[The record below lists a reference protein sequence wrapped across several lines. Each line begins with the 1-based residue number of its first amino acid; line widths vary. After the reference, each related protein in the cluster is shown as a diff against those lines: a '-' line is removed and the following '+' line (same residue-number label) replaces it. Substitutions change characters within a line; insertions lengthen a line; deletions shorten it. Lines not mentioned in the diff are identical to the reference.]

1 MKEHQEGSRTGR
13 AALAGSTVY
22 RVKILHSN
30 AIEYCVADVAIAR
43 GDHVIVPTRYGK
55 ALGVVLG
62 TVGGLAEVAS
72 QEILKIDRKADL
84 EDLDKEARNRKKEE
98 RAFALCQEKIAQRNL
113 EMKLVAAHQLL
124 LEPKLV
130 FFFTAEERVD
140 FRDLVKDLVQSLR
153 TRVELRQIG
162 VRDES
167 RLVGGLGVC
176 GRAFCCHKL
185 TDRMNP
191 VSIKMAKKQDLS
203 LNSTKISGPC
213 GRLLC
218 CLSYEYPYYNDE
230 RNRAPSVGTRI
241 VCEGE
246 NCRVAEVNIL
256 SRRLRLTGETG
267 RVIVMSLDA
276 LRYIGNE
283 KRWIV
288 AAQESGGASASSSS
302 RPPTS

>member
-1 MKEHQEGSRTGR
+1 MKEHETGARTGR
-13 AALAGSTVY
+13 AALAGSPVY
-22 RVKILHSN
+22 RVKVLHSS
-30 AIEYCVADVAIAR
+30 AVEYTVSDEPISR

-62 TVGGLAEVAS
+62 TVNGLAEVAT
-72 QEILKIDRKADL
+72 QEIVKIDRKADVDDI
-84 EDLDKEARNRKKEE
+84 EKESRNRKKAES
-98 RAFALCQEKIAQRNL
+98 AFAVCQEKIVQRNL
-113 EMKLVAAHQLL
+113 QMKLVGAHQLL

-140 FRDLVKDLVQSLR
+140 FRELVKDLVQVFR
-153 TRVELRQIG
+153 VRVELRQIG

-167 RLVGGLGVC
+167 RLLGGLGVC

-218 CLSYEYPYYNDE
+218 CLSYEYPYYSDE

-241 VCEGE
+241 TWEGE
-246 NCRVAEVNIL
+246 PCRVSEVNIL
-256 SRRLRLTGETG
+256 SRKVRLTGESG
-267 RVIVMSLDA
+267 RVLMLALDA
-276 LRYIGNE
+276 LCYIASE
-283 KRWIV
+283 KRWV
-288 AAQESGGASASSSS
+288 PASQES
-302 RPPTS
+302 